1 MFNNYVVPDLT
12 GKTAIITG
20 GNSGIGLHAATKLAA
35 KGAHVII
42 AARNAKRAE
51 RSIKEI
57 KKRYDNASCEFIQ
70 LDLTSFKSIQK
81 FIGIIKLNHP
91 VIDILINNAGVIM
104 QDPRNISKEGFD
116 PHIATNCLGHF
127 LLTVGLLDCLKKAPK
142 ARIVTVA
149 SMAEKLGLLD
159 VDNFAEKNVPGWLSY
174 TYSKVATLVNS
185 YELNR
190 KLQEAGLTHIKSV
203 ASHPGLTNTES
214 PQIKGL
220 NKVIV
225 NGIGM
230 PIEKGA
236 LSLLVAATNDE
247 LEGGEYVGYDG
258 FLGLN
263 GNICLTNSSKKTCDP
278 TIAKRLWEKCETLTN
293 ISFDEEIKD

>member
-1 MFNNYVVPDLT
+1 MFNNYEIPDLT
-12 GKTAIITG
+12 GKKVIITG

-42 AARNAKRAE
+42 AARNKERAE
-51 RSIKEI
+51 ESIKEI
-57 KKRYDNASCEFIQ
+57 KKRFKDASCEYIP

-81 FIGIIKLNHP
+81 FIGTIKLNHP

-127 LLTVGLLDCLKKAPK
+127 LLTNGLLECLKKSKK

-159 VDNFAEKNVPGWLSY
+159 VDNFAEDNVPGWLSY

-190 KLQEAGLTHIKSV
+190 KLQDAGLNHITSV

-214 PQIKGL
+214 PQITGL

-247 LEGGEYVGYDG
+247 LVGGEYIGYDG

-278 TIAKRLWEKCETLTN
+278 TIAKRLWEKCEKLTN
-293 ISFDEEIKD
+293 IKFDEEVKV